1 MLLRHT
7 VLAHFVSVIVKHP
20 PGCMHVEGQLN
31 RALCY
36 FWQAMKVKLSSVK
49 PAAGSADSVHFV

>member
-7 VLAHFVSVIVKHP
+7 VLAHFVSVIVKHS
-20 PGCMHVEGQLN
+20 PGCMHMEGQLN

-36 FWQAMKVKLSSVK
+36 FWQAMKVKLSYNLS
-49 PAAGSADSVHFV
+49 